1 MGGLD
6 ITPSMITA
14 NGVVKDDLVGI
25 PTRLIAP
32 IADCLS
38 CMSDSSPYL
47 SRLCRSL

>member
-6 ITPSMITA
+6 ITPSMIAA

-32 IADCLS
+32 VARVARMETRPLLV
-38 CMSDSSPYL
+38 P
-47 SRLCRSL
+47 